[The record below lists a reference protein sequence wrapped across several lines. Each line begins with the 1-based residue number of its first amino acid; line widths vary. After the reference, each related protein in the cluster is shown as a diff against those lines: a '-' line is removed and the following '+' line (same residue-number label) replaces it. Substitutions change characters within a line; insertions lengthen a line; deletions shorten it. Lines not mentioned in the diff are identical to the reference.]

1 MQVKCPSNIT
11 NQDCPIAANFSRVIK
26 LPAISSQAD
35 NDARFQSLFDKGQGG
50 GGGGGGAEGT
60 DPGFF
65 LGGDAP
71 LRNGVTDWSRKPILI
86 QNTSCIRKPQV
97 ISGGGGGLGAQP
109 LHSPPR
115 SAPDLPFKP
124 YTLTD
129 GDTLF

>member
-1 MQVKCPSNIT
+1 MDESFFKSNVPLIL
-11 NQDCPIAANFSRVIK
+11 QIKIVLLLLISVELLNF
-26 LPAISSQAD
+26 L
-35 NDARFQSLFDKGQGG
+35 RFQAKQITMRDFRASLIKGK
-50 GGGGGGAEGT
+50 GGGAGT

-97 ISGGGGGLGAQP
+97 ISGGGCGLGAQP